1 MRRGSVCGK
10 CCYTLPDVR
19 PCGMA
24 IRQTRNVSLPPQQDA
39 FIERLVS
46 RGHYRTASEVVRHGL
61 RLLEEKEQRRL
72 LEKWLYEG
80 LTEEEKDRIPPALL
94 DRVRAHFRQ
103 LADTALRE
111 VEDDRVTDG
120 PTAMQ
125 RLRERIEE
133 QS

>member
-1 MRRGSVCGK
+1 
-10 CCYTLPDVR
+10 
-19 PCGMA
+19 MA

-61 RLLEEKEQRRL
+61 RLLEEMEQRRL

-80 LTEEEKDRIPPALL
+80 LTEEEQERVPPALL

-120 PTAMQ
+120 PAAMQ
-125 RLRERIEE
+125 RLRERIDTG
-133 QS
+133 QT

>member
-1 MRRGSVCGK
+1 
-10 CCYTLPDVR
+10 
-19 PCGMA
+19 MA
-24 IRQTRNVSLPPQQDA
+24 IRQTRNVSLPPRQDA

-72 LEKWLYEG
+72 LEKWLYQG
-80 LTEEEKDRIPPALL
+80 LTEEEKERVPHALL

-103 LADTALRE
+103 LADTAIRE
-111 VEDDRVTDG
+111 VENDRVTDG
-120 PTAMQ
+120 PAAMQ

-133 QS
+133 QG

>member
-1 MRRGSVCGK
+1 
-10 CCYTLPDVR
+10 
-19 PCGMA
+19 MA

-61 RLLEEKEQRRL
+61 RLLEEMEQRRL

-80 LTEEEKDRIPPALL
+80 LTEEEQERVPPALL

-120 PTAMQ
+120 PAAMQ

-133 QS
+133 QG